1 MKIPELPFSSVVEPA
16 PNESFHTFFVGKSN
30 DRFIVLTQYGK
41 GLTTKMDKVLS
52 KTKVGKAFLN
62 LDDGDKPL
70 TIIPIPKEES
80 ALALLT
86 NNGYLLVIG
95 TDSVKELFAGG
106 RGVKLIGLRPG
117 DQIRSACLVG
127 ETGLE
132 FGALTKQGQSK
143 VLKLSRNKLYDFI
156 GKRSQ
161 KGRKVNSRL
170 KIESMK

>member
-1 MKIPELPFSSVVEPA
+1 MF
-16 PNESFHTFFVGKSN
+16 
-30 DRFIVLTQYGK
+30 
-41 GLTTKMDKVLS
+41 DKVLS
-52 KTKVGKAFLN
+52 KTRVGKAFLK

-80 ALALLT
+80 ALAILT
-86 NNGYLLVIG
+86 NLGYLLVIS
-95 TDSVKELFAGG
+95 TISVKELFAGG
-106 RGVKLIGLRPG
+106 RGVRLIGLRPG

-132 FGALTKQGQSK
+132 FRALTKQGLSK
-143 VLKLSRNKLYDFI
+143 VFKLSRNKLLDFI

-170 KIESMK
+170 TIESMK